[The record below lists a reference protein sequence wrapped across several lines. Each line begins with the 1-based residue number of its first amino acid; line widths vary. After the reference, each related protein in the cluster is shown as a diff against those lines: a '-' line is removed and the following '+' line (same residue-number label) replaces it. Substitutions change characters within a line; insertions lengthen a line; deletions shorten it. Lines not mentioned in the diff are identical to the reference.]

1 MLNKKVFKNKV
12 LLILVLVSVGFV
24 IGWHFFKGKNRHDD
38 LIYKDAPFSVHFI
51 DVGQGDC
58 ELIVSD
64 DKNVLIDAGE
74 KDKGNIVVRYLKNLG
89 IKKLD
94 YVIATH
100 PHTDH
105 IGGMADVFDNVEVG
119 CIIMPYIPK
128 NLIPTNATYKKFL
141 KKIKEKNIS
150 VKKAQNK
157 EVFDLGEG
165 KLNIIGPVGQN
176 YENLNNFSVGALF
189 SHSGYSFLLCGD
201 MEKSAEKDVLNS
213 NQNIKADVFK
223 LSHHGSFTSN
233 TKQFLEAVKP
243 KYCVAE
249 VGLNNPYGHPHK
261 KVLNSLLKSNI
272 KKIFRTDLNG
282 TIVFASKDKKLFYK
296 VEKGDSKG

>member
-1 MLNKKVFKNKV
+1 MNKKIFKNKSI
-12 LLILVLVSVGFV
+12 LIIILVSIGFV

-38 LIYKDAPFSVHFI
+38 LIYKETPFSVHFI

-58 ELIVSD
+58 ELVVSD
-64 DKNVLIDAGE
+64 DRNVLIDAGE
-74 KDKGNIVVRYLKNLG
+74 KDRGNVVVRYLKKLG

-105 IGGMADVFDNVEVG
+105 IGGMVDVFDNFDVG

-128 NLIPTNATYKKFL
+128 NLIPTNITYKKFL

-150 VKKAQNK
+150 VKKAQNRQ
-157 EVFDLGEG
+157 VFNLGEG
-165 KLNIIGPVGQN
+165 TLNIIGPIGQN

-189 SHSGYSFLLCGD
+189 FHSGYSFLLCGD

-223 LSHHGSFTSN
+223 LSHHGSSTSN

-249 VGLNNPYGHPHK
+249 VGLNNSYRHPHK
-261 KVLNSLLKSNI
+261 KVLKVLEKLNI
-272 KKIFRTDLNG
+272 DKIFRTDLNG
-282 TIVFASKDKKLFYK
+282 TIVFMIKDKKLCYK
-296 VEKGDSKG
+296 VEKGDS

>member
-1 MLNKKVFKNKV
+1 MNKKVFKNKV
-12 LLILVLVSVGFV
+12 MLILVLLSIGLV
-24 IGWHFFKGKNRHDD
+24 IGWHFFKGKNRN
-38 LIYKDAPFSVHFI
+38 KTVNFKEAPASVHFI

-58 ELIVSD
+58 ELVLSN
-64 DKNVLIDAGE
+64 DKNILIDAGE
-74 KDKGNIVVRYLKNLG
+74 RDKGNVVVRYLKNLG

-105 IGGMADVFDNVEVG
+105 IGGMVDVFDNLDVE
-119 CIIMPYIPK
+119 CIVVPYIPK
-128 NLIPTNATYKKFL
+128 KLIPTNFTYKKFL
-141 KKIKEKNIS
+141 KKIKEKNIK
-150 VKKAQNK
+150 VKKAQSN
-157 EVFDLGEG
+157 EILNLGEG
-165 KLNIIGPVGQN
+165 KLNIIGPVGNN
-176 YENLNNFSVGALF
+176 YENLNDFSVGVLF

-233 TKQFLEAVKP
+233 TIKFLEAVKP
-243 KYCVAE
+243 KYCVIE
-249 VGLNNPYGHPHK
+249 VGLNNSYGHPHK
-261 KVLNSLLKSNI
+261 KVLKNLSKSNV

-282 TIVFASKDKKLFYK
+282 TIVFMIKDEKLYYK
-296 VEKGDSKG
+296 TEKGDV